1 MKNSTS
7 ENQKEKTLEKLKDK
21 NKSKNVKIT
30 EKQIKKKNKLSSEL
44 PPVVQEE
51 IETTR
56 AIKELGPEKFMNA
69 LGRIKQPDGSY
80 REVNKKEVNKKEGGS
95 ICGRPTGKGFGK
107 ARNRN

>member
-7 ENQKEKTLEKLKDK
+7 KNQKEETLKELRNKT
-21 NKSKNVKIT
+21 KSKNVKIT
-30 EKQIKKKNKLSSEL
+30 KEQIKNKNEL